1 MGRNARIRQLMT
13 SRVPGRQ
20 PDGLERHRW
29 IPVNPI
35 VPQGNEQE
43 CSQDPDIADEST
55 REYQPLRVEESP
67 KIIEASLAKVDFE
80 RLRKV
85 NRPGWRDYCREP
97 NPEETEKEIDR
108 CTCYGFYQKCWAD
121 SEERWIPHIQHCET
135 CEEWADRKCEIPG
148 HSPKS
153 KNSLLSDLGN
163 RRYIAGYPI
172 TNDNERNCCEMGLC
186 VHEFYKHQKADIPW
200 WACIEEQCEEHQK
213 AKVRNQLWPKLPR
226 CAVIKTQQCP
236 CFRNGCLCNFSEAH
250 PFRNSLL
257 YPSGY
262 EGEVNELLNTINEA
276 EKWIRE
282 TEERT
287 QTLRMVK
294 NIEPNVKQI
303 DIRVKVRKATI
314 AAIVDCGADVDYINK
329 AWCERQKFPIRELG
343 DGWMEGYDAK
353 KTRTKLQDAEVKFKY
368 QGVTQTRRFRV
379 VQETGTDIMV
389 LGMPW
394 LQEMNPDVDWKER
407 TVTLKKEA
415 SNVDER
421 EIGTP
426 VSRMKRVKNK
436 NEDSNKTSHR
446 NNEKSKGDPEEDTA
460 ETKS

>member
-1 MGRNARIRQLMT
+1 
-13 SRVPGRQ
+13 
-20 PDGLERHRW
+20 
-29 IPVNPI
+29 
-35 VPQGNEQE
+35 
-43 CSQDPDIADEST
+43 
-55 REYQPLRVEESP
+55 
-67 KIIEASLAKVDFE
+67 
-80 RLRKV
+80 
-85 NRPGWRDYCREP
+85 
-97 NPEETEKEIDR
+97 
-108 CTCYGFYQKCWAD
+108 
-121 SEERWIPHIQHCET
+121 
-135 CEEWADRKCEIPG
+135 
-148 HSPKS
+148 
-153 KNSLLSDLGN
+153 
-163 RRYIAGYPI
+163 
-172 TNDNERNCCEMGLC
+172 
-186 VHEFYKHQKADIPW
+186 
-200 WACIEEQCEEHQK
+200 
-213 AKVRNQLWPKLPR
+213 
-226 CAVIKTQQCP
+226 
-236 CFRNGCLCNFSEAH
+236 
-250 PFRNSLL
+250 LL

-329 AWCERQKFPIRELG
+329 AWCERQKFPVRELG

-389 LGMPW
+389 LGMP
-394 LQEMNPDVDWKER
+394 EMNPDVDWKER

-415 SNVDER
+415 SKVDER

-446 NNEKSKGDPEEDTA
+446 NNEKVERGSRGGYGGDQVLKDTKEEKYQQELRETREKLPDELKKYA
-460 ETKS
+460 EVFCQKE